1 MYKSIRQEIYATFVK
16 HPGWQKSSKFMDK
29 SERNQMF
36 ITRIAALDI
45 LAEMN
50 KYPTKPPVNIVVDYK
65 DRMERFA
72 DMAPS
77 MESKIL
83 FSTMADTADK
93 IMDLFN

>member
-1 MYKSIRQEIYATFVK
+1 MYKSIRQEIYVTFVK
-16 HPGWQKSSKFMDK
+16 NPGWQKSRKFMDK

-36 ITRIAALDI
+36 ITKIAALDI

-50 KYPTKPPVNIVVDYK
+50 KCPTKPPVNIVVDYK
-65 DRMERFA
+65 DRMERFT

-77 MESKIL
+77 MESRIL